1 MLEIITTYPL
11 LTIFI
16 VGVVIWLVKNHF
28 LASHDEVKDLK
39 TEIITQLKKDKVFV
53 TPEQLSNCENL
64 IRRDVKQD
72 FLSLAV
78 FNEFKTG
85 IDNQFKTV
93 FTRFDEGTAQFKELS
108 RGINDIK
115 NFLLKEKRR

>member
-1 MLEIITTYPL
+1 MLEIIKDYPL
-11 LTIFI
+11 LTIVI
-16 VGVVIWLVKNHF
+16 VGIVYFLVKNHF

-39 TEIITQLKKDKVFV
+39 SEIIAQLKEEKVFV
-53 TPEQLSNCENL
+53 TPEQLSSTENL

-93 FTRFDEGTAQFKELS
+93 FTRFDEGANQIKELS

-115 NFLLKEKRR
+115 NFLLKEKRK

>member
-1 MLEIITTYPL
+1 MFEIITTYPL
-11 LTIFI
+11 LTIII
-16 VGVVIWLVKNHF
+16 VGVVILLVKNHF

-39 TEIITQLKKDKVFV
+39 SEIIAQLKEDKVFV
-53 TPEQLSNCENL
+53 TPEQLSSTENL

-115 NFLLKEKRR
+115 NFLLKEKRK